1 MRTSSERSQRS
12 MLRVSAAN
20 AGAARS
26 PTTSSTRTSFDVSRS
41 KKSSSLPRRDR
52 TVSGSSTRAIASMR
66 SDRPEPGSPT
76 RTTCSLKTAS
86 NESNPRN
93 REMVTRRIAAMRP
106 HFALRNELI
115 PGYIVP
121 RWGRVILSGDGAG
134 PSRVGRILECGRG
147 TSATGVRGS
156 NMKGRWSLD
165 AGRVTRAY
173 DDWHLSEQ
181 ELRAF
186 LRLASAFSEEGYAAR
201 WTRILHHPGSEDADI
216 LDLMDRDVDGLIPH
230 QFEWLLGNFC
240 VRDGTTLYEVYLEKA
255 LEEVAG
261 FQVGTLPVGE
271 HSPFWREFRDVFHD
285 VFDLAP
291 SPGDGS

>member
-1 MRTSSERSQRS
+1 
-12 MLRVSAAN
+12 
-20 AGAARS
+20 
-26 PTTSSTRTSFDVSRS
+26 
-41 KKSSSLPRRDR
+41 
-52 TVSGSSTRAIASMR
+52 
-66 SDRPEPGSPT
+66 
-76 RTTCSLKTAS
+76 
-86 NESNPRN
+86 
-93 REMVTRRIAAMRP
+93 
-106 HFALRNELI
+106 
-115 PGYIVP
+115 
-121 RWGRVILSGDGAG
+121 
-134 PSRVGRILECGRG
+134 
-147 TSATGVRGS
+147 
-156 NMKGRWSLD
+156 MKGRWSLD

-201 WTRILHHPGSEDADI
+201 WTRIQHHPGSEDADI
-216 LDLMDRDVDGLIPH
+216 LDLMDREVDGLIPH

-285 VFDLAP
+285 VFDLDP
-291 SPGDGS
+291 SPGDVSDVIDLRDLLTHRRGELRTEEAQNRYQTHELEFPDYAVRLTRTRVAECLDSLAASVERIDRVMYGHSWGHQPLTDEQKRRLAEVLGHGRQRSRSRGPRVDPLERGRRRGTVDPSQ